1 MEMAS
6 VPPLPPAA
14 DEGPHTPI
22 LSRTRLIAI
31 GVLLALLALSLLF
44 IWLTQDA
51 MQHIP
56 SAHRRTARGAT
67 TGRALVDL
75 TPLETAQALLP
86 LAVSAE
92 ETAYAQEAERLAD
105 HAGDQ
110 AFAAA
115 LREATISAQ
124 HRTLTGEALTL
135 SQKVSQLEQS
145 VAQDKAE
152 VQQITAKQGVAA
164 APAAA
169 RPASSQSK
177 SNSSTADTSSDTDLD
192 IAKAKLQLDSD
203 ELADAQEDL
212 ERASGDQRTEIQNEL
227 NAHQAAMKKYD
238 AEQRADGQLAVIDA
252 SRHGTLSGR
261 LSAWMAQRSRR
272 ALIQQAQDQ
281 ANTAAATLM
290 NAHNVLEQQADKKA
304 QDAAPANEDRA
315 AHLARM
321 QEASLRRQLLSIYDD
336 RVRTTQQLAAV
347 YQKWGA
353 QVELQHR
360 ILLHL
365 ILQSIVWVLIIIAC
379 VVIIDG
385 LVRKAMDYPHLEPRQ
400 RHTLRAIFSLAVNI
414 VGLLCILMVI
424 FGVPRGTPQILG
436 FTTAAV
442 TIVLQDFILS
452 FFGWFVLMGPKGIR
466 VGDTVE
472 IDGIGGEVTELDL
485 FSTTLLETGALA
497 GKGYPTGRRISVMN
511 SFAIRGRYFNFS
523 TAGQWL
529 WDQLEVP
536 LPATSDN
543 HAIIGKIKQ
552 AVEEETAENAR
563 QAEREWARGG
573 RGASLSRFG
582 SSPSVNLRPSA
593 TGFDLEIYY
602 VTRASERVSTRNR
615 LFARVAELLGESAS
629 PTVSAAT

>member
-1 MEMAS
+1 MAS

-14 DEGPHTPI
+14 GEGPHTPI

-44 IWLTQDA
+44 IWLTRDA
-51 MQHIP
+51 MQHIH
-56 SAHRRTARGAT
+56 SGRRATRGANI
-67 TGRALVDL
+67 GRALVDL
-75 TPLETAQALLP
+75 TPLQTAQALLP

-105 HAGDQ
+105 HASDQ

-124 HRTLTGEALTL
+124 HRTLSGEALTL

-145 VAQDKAE
+145 VAQDKTD
-152 VQQITAKQGVAA
+152 VQQITAKQGAA
-164 APAAA
+164 TAPATAKS
-169 RPASSQSK
+169 ASSESK
-177 SNSSTADTSSDTDLD
+177 SSSSAADTSGGSDLD

-203 ELADAQEDL
+203 ELADAREDL
-212 ERASGDQRTEIQNEL
+212 DRASGDERTEIQNEL
-227 NAHQAAMKKYD
+227 NAHEAAMKKYD
-238 AEQRADGQLAVIDA
+238 AEQRAGGQLAVIDA
-252 SRHGTLSGR
+252 SRYATLSGR
-261 LSAWMAQRSRR
+261 LSAWNAQRTRR

-281 ANTAAATLM
+281 AAAAATTLM
-290 NAHNVLEQQADKKA
+290 DAHNKLEQEADKNA
-304 QDAAPANEDRA
+304 QGTAPADEDRA
-315 AHLARM
+315 AHLARIR
-321 QEASLRRQLLSIYDD
+321 EASLRRQLLSIYDD
-336 RVRTTQQLAAV
+336 RVRTVQELAAV

-365 ILQSIVWVLIIIAC
+365 ILQSVVWVLFIAAC
-379 VVIIDG
+379 IVIIDG

-400 RHTLRAIFSLAVNI
+400 RHTLRAILSLAVNI
-414 VGLLCILMVI
+414 IGLLFILMVI

-442 TIVLQDFILS
+442 TIVLQDFIIS

-466 VGDTVE
+466 VGDAVE
-472 IDGIGGEVTELDL
+472 IDGIGGEVTDLDL
-485 FSTTLLETGALA
+485 FSTTLLETGTLA
-497 GKGYPTGRRISVMN
+497 GKGFPTGRRITVMN

-529 WDQLEVP
+529 WDQLEIP
-536 LPATSDN
+536 LPATGAT
-543 HAIIGKIKQ
+543 HAIIEKIQK
-552 AVEEETAENAR
+552 AVEEETAENAH

-593 TGFDLEIYY
+593 TGFDLEVYY
-602 VTRASERVSTRNR
+602 VTRASQRVSTRNR
-615 LFARVAELLGESAS
+615 LYARVSDVLQESAS
-629 PTVSAAT
+629 PAPSTST